1 MDWNLEKPKEDVM
14 IGTLYL
20 RKPKDEMTAQF
31 HLAWLS
37 VEKAKHISQLCPVL
51 CVPQEKL
58 KNMLCLTVIVYFSH
72 ISSST
77 VSHVKR
83 VQVQECEHG
92 CESVP

>member
-1 MDWNLEKPKEDVM
+1 M

-31 HLAWLS
+31 QLAWLS
-37 VEKAKHISQLCPVL
+37 VEKAKHISRLCPVL
-51 CVPQEKL
+51 YVPQEKL
-58 KNMLCLTVIVYFSH
+58 KNMLCLTVIVYFSQ

-83 VQVQECEHG
+83 VQVQEREHG
-92 CESVP
+92 RESVS